1 MEGKMTEPTKPT
13 PPTPNVQSAP
23 PAKPLSQEERKARY
37 EKYRKAAASSRFAV
51 KGIPGTHYFWAPKDD
66 SSEMTRLDIIG
77 YRITREPKAA
87 DVLAGKEKPSITAS
101 GLRQD
106 GTYVIGDVILAEC
119 PEEIYEFALMDIEE
133 RHEAMK
139 RAAKEN
145 FLTEAE
151 KAGVPTFTFSK

>member
-1 MEGKMTEPTKPT
+1 MSDATQVTTVVE
-13 PPTPNVQSAP
+13 SAP
-23 PAKPLSQEERKARY
+23 AATPLSKEERQARY

-51 KGIPGTHYFWAPKDD
+51 KGLPRIHYFWAPKDD

-77 YRITREPKAA
+77 YQITREPNAA
-87 DVLAGKEKPSITAS
+87 DVLSGKAKPKITAS

-106 GTYVIGDVILAEC
+106 GTYVIGDVVLAQC
-119 PEEIYEFALMDIEE
+119 PEETYEFALMDIED

-145 FLTEAE
+145 FISEAE

>member
-1 MEGKMTEPTKPT
+1 MTIPATTPPAK
-13 PPTPNVQSAP
+13 PPTPSVESAA

-51 KGIPGTHYFWAPKDD
+51 KGEAGIHYFWAPKDD

-77 YRITREPKAA
+77 YQITREPDAA
-87 DVLAGKEKPSITAS
+87 NVLAGKAKPKIIAS

-106 GTYVIGDVILAEC
+106 GTYVIGDVVLAQC
-119 PEEIYEFALMDIEE
+119 PEETYEFALMDIEQ
-133 RHEAMK
+133 RHEDMK
-139 RAAKEN
+139 RAAKDN

-151 KAGVPTFTFSK
+151 KVGVPTFTFSK

>member
-1 MEGKMTEPTKPT
+1 MSEVTKPT
-13 PPTPNVQSAP
+13 MPIVESAK
-23 PAKPLSQEERKARY
+23 PAAPLSQEEKRSRY
-37 EKYRKAAASSRFAV
+37 EKYRKAAASSRFEV
-51 KGIPGTHYFWAPKDD
+51 KGEAGVHYFWAPKDD

-77 YRITREPKAA
+77 YSIVREPNVAE
-87 DVLAGKEKPSITAS
+87 VLAGKAKPKIIAS

-106 GTYVIGDVILAEC
+106 GSYVIGDVVLAQC

-145 FLTEAE
+145 FMTEAE
-151 KAGVPTFTFSK
+151 KAGVPVFQFSK